1 MGTLE
6 SKLPQQSLIT
16 VSQLLL
22 MNLLCFVSLAKY
34 FLEQGQEV
42 VPMFVSYSISSRAFG
57 VGEQLAPHELLEKT
71 VSKSLSR
78 AEEFTT
84 ELLAT
89 TGNTFT

>member
-1 MGTLE
+1 
-6 SKLPQQSLIT
+6 
-16 VSQLLL
+16 

-34 FLEQGQEV
+34 FLEQGQEA
-42 VPMFVSYSISSRAFG
+42 VPMFVSYSISSGAFG
-57 VGEQLAPHELLEKT
+57 VGEQLTPDELLEKT
-71 VSKSLSR
+71 VSKSLSQ